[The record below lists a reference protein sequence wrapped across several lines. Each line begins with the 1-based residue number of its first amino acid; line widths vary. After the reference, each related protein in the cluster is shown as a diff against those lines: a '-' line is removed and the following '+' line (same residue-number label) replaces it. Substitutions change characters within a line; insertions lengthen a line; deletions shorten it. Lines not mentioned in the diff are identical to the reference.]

1 MSIRMMGQLMGSVV
15 VLLQLEVVMKM
26 VVVAVEPTGV
36 FGAADTIALTQT
48 HRQPERID
56 VL

>member
-48 HRQPERID
+48 HRQPELID